1 MTILKKALLGWGVL
15 AWAWTG
21 CGPDADPDVVAR
33 IGERKITLE
42 QLRQFR
48 GDATA
53 NYRDPEEGLKA
64 WRFYLETMIDM
75 ELMLAE
81 ARAEDLGRDLAFE
94 RKWLDERRKK
104 LVDAYSAQT
113 IAKEVDLAVDDMR
126 ASFAGS
132 KWDKMLQLAH
142 VRTAS
147 EAEAQKAMR
156 DLEQGRDFAEVARDR
171 SVVPVTAQ
179 RGGLLSTWFGRGNLE
194 EMGLSVEIGEAL
206 FELDVGDFSQPF
218 QVGEFYEI
226 FKVLAEGPAP
236 DHYRASFLRA
246 RYWEEFRAQWESLV
260 DRLRERMDVR
270 VQGESIKVLVE
281 RMTGAGRGGMLLG
294 PEDRNVI
301 LATFDG
307 GQVTVEDFAETYNA
321 YWFIRSVSFDSSGI
335 AEFIHRD
342 LMPRT
347 LVYHAALEEGLDR
360 DSTIV
365 AWLDGKKE
373 SMLLDALRDKEVV
386 QQVVL
391 DSAEVRAY
399 YDANPQLFMQF
410 EEIEVTEVLVATH
423 GEAERLLQQVRAG
436 GDLLDMAARH
446 TIRADVE
453 GGHYHMHNH
462 PSERRVFGAFFDTV
476 EAAKIGA
483 LNGPIELEEGFSVFR
498 VEQRTPPRPVP
509 YAEAVSRAE
518 WWVQKQQETA
528 LFDQLFTRLREK
540 YADRVTLFEERLGA
554 LAEN

>member
-1 MTILKKALLGWGVL
+1 MMKTVLLGWGLL
-15 AWAWTG
+15 ACWWTG
-21 CGPDADPDVVAR
+21 CGPEADPDVVAR
-33 IGERKITLE
+33 VGEREITRD

-53 NYRDPEEGLKA
+53 NYRDPEEGFEA
-64 WRFYLETMIDM
+64 WRFYLQTMIDM

-81 ARAEDLGRDLAFE
+81 ARAAGLGRELAFE

-104 LVDAYSAQT
+104 LVDEYSART
-113 IAKEVDLAVDDMR
+113 IIKEVDLAVDDMR

-132 KWDKMLQLAH
+132 KWNKVLQLAH
-142 VRTAS
+142 IRTES
-147 EAEAQKAMR
+147 EADAQKAMR
-156 DLEQGRDFAEVARDR
+156 DLEQGRDFAAVARAR

-179 RGGLLSTWFGRGNLE
+179 RGGVLNTWFGRGNLE
-194 EMGLSVEIGEAL
+194 EMGLTVEIGEAL
-206 FELDVGDFSQPF
+206 FELAIGDFSQPF
-218 QVGEFYEI
+218 LVGDYYEI

-236 DHYRASFLRA
+236 DHYRASFLREQ
-246 RYWEEFRAQWESLV
+246 YWQEFRTQWASLV
-260 DRLRERMDVR
+260 DRLREQMN
-270 VQGESIKVLVE
+270 VQLQGQSIKILVE
-281 RMTGAGRGGMLLG
+281 RMTGVGREGMLLG

-307 GQVTVEDFAETYNA
+307 GQVTIEDFAETYNA

-335 AEFIHRD
+335 AEFIHSD
-342 LMPRT
+342 LLPRT
-347 LVYHAALEEGLDR
+347 LVYHKALEEGLDR

-365 AWLDGKKE
+365 AWLDGKRE
-373 SMLLDALRDKEVV
+373 SMLLQALREREVV
-386 QQVVL
+386 QRVEL
-391 DSAEVRAY
+391 DSVAVRAY
-399 YDANPQLFMQF
+399 YEANPNLFMQF
-410 EEIEVTEVLVATH
+410 EEIEVTEALVATRA
-423 GEAERLLQQVRAG
+423 EAEGVLEQVRGG
-436 GDLLDMAARH
+436 GDLVDLAARH

-476 EAAKIGA
+476 EAAQVGA

-509 YAEAVSRAE
+509 FAQAASRAE
-518 WWVQKQQETA
+518 WWVRKEQEKA

-540 YADRVTLFEERLGA
+540 YADRVAVFEERLGA
-554 LAEN
+554 LAAN

>member
-1 MTILKKALLGWGVL
+1 MMKTVLLGWGLL
-15 AWAWTG
+15 ACWWTG
-21 CGPDADPDVVAR
+21 CGPEADPDVVAR
-33 IGERKITLE
+33 VGEREITRD

-53 NYRDPEEGLKA
+53 NYRDPEEGFDA
-64 WRFYLETMIDM
+64 WRFYLQTMIDM

-81 ARAEDLGRDLAFE
+81 ARAAGLGRELAFE

-104 LVDAYSAQT
+104 LVDEYSART
-113 IAKEVDLAVDDMR
+113 IIKEVDLAVDDMR

-132 KWDKMLQLAH
+132 KWNKVLQLAH
-142 VRTAS
+142 IRTES
-147 EAEAQKAMR
+147 EADAQKAMR
-156 DLEQGRDFAEVARDR
+156 DLEQGRDFAAVARVR

-179 RGGLLSTWFGRGNLE
+179 RGGVLNTWFGRGNLE
-194 EMGLSVEIGEAL
+194 EMGLTVEIGEAL
-206 FELDVGDFSQPF
+206 FELAIGDFSQPF
-218 QVGEFYEI
+218 LVGDYYEI

-236 DHYRASFLRA
+236 DHYRASFLREQ
-246 RYWEEFRAQWESLV
+246 YWQEFRTQWASLV
-260 DRLRERMDVR
+260 DRLREQMN
-270 VQGESIKVLVE
+270 VQLQGQSIKILVE
-281 RMTGAGRGGMLLG
+281 RMTGVGREGMLLG

-307 GQVTVEDFAETYNA
+307 GQVTIEDFAETYNA

-342 LMPRT
+342 LLPRT
-347 LVYHAALEEGLDR
+347 LVYHKALEEGLDR

-373 SMLLDALRDKEVV
+373 SMLLQALREREVV
-386 QQVVL
+386 QRVEL
-391 DSAEVRAY
+391 DSVAVRAY
-399 YDANPQLFMQF
+399 YEANPNLFMQF
-410 EEIEVTEVLVATH
+410 EEIEVTEALVATRA
-423 GEAERLLQQVRAG
+423 EAEGLLKQVRGG
-436 GDLLDMAARH
+436 GDLVDLAARH

-476 EAAKIGA
+476 EAAQVGA

-509 YAEAVSRAE
+509 FAQAASRAE
-518 WWVQKQQETA
+518 WWVRKEQEKA

-540 YADRVTLFEERLGA
+540 YADRVAVYEERLGA
-554 LAEN
+554 LAAN